1 MRQFLTCDRFASY
14 SDELKRAPS
23 IESEKIH
30 RTGYGIETGVLVAV
44 QHATTRNNEQ
54 AFDCPGMMN
63 MNTRREFLNVTLKG
77 ATMVAAARF
86 LPEPASASAMADM
99 AGNTGVAQ
107 AAGSDGK
114 GHYKPPVK
122 FGMGGVPLGNEFEVV
137 TDEDAYAT
145 IEAAWNAGVRYY
157 DMAPWYGLGLTERR
171 YGNFLHNKERSEYI
185 LSTKVGK
192 LLKAS
197 KTAKNKG
204 YFPFSPSPNDV
215 IYDYTASGVRRS
227 IEDSLQRLGI
237 DSIDIAF
244 VHDISSDNKYLP
256 TPWPEQFEIARKGA
270 FSELTRMREEGVI
283 KGWGIG
289 VNTPEP
295 IMRLLEVADPDVC
308 LLASQYSLI
317 DHKNA
322 LNQVFPAARAKNVSF
337 VIGSSLN
344 AGFLSGSP
352 RYNYGKE
359 NYKIPAAF
367 IEKRRKL
374 SDVAANHGVDL
385 RTAALQFSA
394 APDVASALVVGC
406 RSEQQILADYTS
418 MQTKIPDEFWADLK
432 AQNLIEHNAPVPQM
446 APVGVS

>member
-1 MRQFLTCDRFASY
+1 
-14 SDELKRAPS
+14 
-23 IESEKIH
+23 
-30 RTGYGIETGVLVAV
+30 
-44 QHATTRNNEQ
+44 
-54 AFDCPGMMN
+54 
-63 MNTRREFLNVTLKG
+63 MNTRREFLSIAITG
-77 ATMVAAARF
+77 SAVAAARTL
-86 LPEPASASAMADM
+86 LPGAASAAEMTDTMVEGS
-99 AGNTGVAQ
+99 NTGSNMGQ
-107 AAGSDGK
+107 ETGSAK
-114 GHYKPPVK
+114 NGHYKPP
-122 FGMGGVPLGNEFEVV
+122 FRFAMGGVPLGNEFEFV
-137 TDEDAYAT
+137 TDEEADAT

-157 DMAPWYGLGLTERR
+157 DMAPWYGLGLAERR
-171 YGNFLHNKERSEYI
+171 YGNFLHTKHRSDYV

-197 KTAKNKG
+197 TTAKNKG

-215 IYDYTASGVRRS
+215 VYDYTASGVRRS

-244 VHDISSDNKYLP
+244 VHDISPDNKYLP
-256 TPWPEQFEIARKGA
+256 TPWMEQFAIAQKGA
-270 FSELTRMREEGVI
+270 FPELTRMREEGLI

-295 IMRLLEVADPDVC
+295 ILRLLEVADPDVC

-322 LNQVFPAARAKNVSF
+322 LNQVFPAARASKVSF
-337 VIGSSLN
+337 VVGSSLN

-359 NYKIPAAF
+359 SYKIPPAF
-367 IEKRRKL
+367 LEKRRRL
-374 SDVAANHGVDL
+374 REAADNYGVDL

-394 APDVASALVVGC
+394 APDVAAALVVGC

-418 MQTKIPDEFWADLK
+418 MQTKIPVGFWAQLK
-432 AQNLIEHNAPVPQM
+432 AQNLIEQNAPVP
-446 APVGVS
+446 A